1 MFFSKC
7 SSTQWLPVQQHVSEE
22 FSSEVN
28 STKNRSHPPKKTEMW
43 LNYTILDMY
52 IIYIYR
58 DCVVSLKYNTVYPQ
72 RPRINHQP
80 PISHL
85 ARGCTICIQGVE
97 ERSWGAFEGAD
108 VFFFFFGM
116 IGHGWMM
123 DSEKGCWL
131 WMMVLG
137 WWLMMKRMYLLFVV
151 FRFCWVFVVVFCWFI
166 HFVVFWLFRG
176 GREGIQGKRIGEDEH
191 FFCARGS
198 FNKSIQVVFYSTLA
212 FLHWVVQPPSSAGNV
227 RS

>member
-108 VFFFFFGM
+108 VFFFFFRDDWTWLDDGFGERM
-116 IGHGWMM
+116 LVM
-123 DSEKGCWL
+123 DDGS
-131 WMMVLG
+131 WMMVDDEED
-137 WWLMMKRMYLLFVV
+137 
-151 FRFCWVFVVVFCWFI
+151 VFVICCVSFLLGFCCCFLLIHSFCCVLVV
-166 HFVVFWLFRG
+166 
-176 GREGIQGKRIGEDEH
+176 
-191 FFCARGS
+191 
-198 FNKSIQVVFYSTLA
+198 
-212 FLHWVVQPPSSAGNV
+212 
-227 RS
+227 

>member
-52 IIYIYR
+52 IIYIYIEIVLFHWSTTLSILN
-58 DCVVSLKYNTVYPQ
+58 DHGST
-72 RPRINHQP
+72 INHPSLTLPEAVQFASKELKRDP
-80 PISHL
+80 EVLLKVPM
-85 ARGCTICIQGVE
+85 C
-97 ERSWGAFEGAD
+97 
-108 VFFFFFGM
+108 FFFFGM

-166 HFVVFWLFRG
+166 HVVVFWLFRG
-176 GREGIQGKRIGEDEH
+176 GWEGIQGKRIGEDEH
-191 FFCARGS
+191 VFCARGS

>member
-108 VFFFFFGM
+108 VFFFFS
-116 IGHGWMM
+116 GWL
-123 DSEKGCWL
+123 D
-131 WMMVLG
+131 MVG
-137 WWLMMKRMYLLFVV
+137 WWIRRKDVGYGWWFLDDGWWWRGCICYSLCFVFAGFLLLF
-151 FRFCWVFVVVFCWFI
+151 FVDSFI
-166 HFVVFWLFRG
+166 LLCFGCLEEG
-176 GREGIQGKRIGEDEH
+176 GREFKEKELEKMNI
-191 FFCARGS
+191 FFAQEGHSINR
-198 FNKSIQVVFYSTLA
+198 FKSCSIRL
-212 FLHWVVQPPSSAGNV
+212 
-227 RS
+227 